1 MDSSDTVYVIERNRG
16 CISVFTAEGEYLT
29 TFGGEGEAEGQ
40 FDYPGGLHID
50 KNDSLLVC
58 DRNNGR
64 IQIF

>member
-1 MDSSDTVYVIERNRG
+1 MDSSDTVYVSERNRG
-16 CISVFTAEGEYLT
+16 CISVFTAKGEYLT
-29 TFGGEGEAEGQ
+29 TFGGEGKAEGQ
-40 FDYPGGLHID
+40 FHYPRGLHID

>member
-1 MDSSDTVYVIERNRG
+1 MDSSDTVYVSERNSG

-40 FDYPGGLHID
+40 FDFPRGLHID

-58 DRNNGR
+58 DTKNGR